1 MKRVTITAAE
11 ERVDPMEELKDILED
26 DFSYFMSGV
35 EKLQRDGGENARL
48 AYNIAIELNDAV
60 QSAIS
65 KISDLM

>member
-60 QSAIS
+60 QSAI
-65 KISDLM
+65 

>member
-11 ERVDPMEELKDILED
+11 ERVDPMEELKDLLED

>member
-35 EKLQRDGGENARL
+35 EKLQRDGGENARS

-65 KISDLM
+65 QISDLM